1 MPIGSRMN
9 ALDYIVII
17 AYLSMLLGLGY
28 FFKEQNSKKDYFL
41 GGRQLGVFPLTLST
55 MATQLSA
62 ISFISAPAFVGLRQG
77 GGMVWLSYEF
87 AVPLAMLLLMVYV
100 LPALYRSGVV
110 SIYDFLEKRFDLSTR
125 LLISFVF
132 MVSRAFGT
140 SIAIYATALILNTAM
155 GINFYVAIA
164 VIGVVTLIY
173 SFQGGMKAVVY
184 SDAAQMLLIFFGLA
198 MILFFSLRSIGGM
211 DVFLANIDSSRL
223 TVLRTDSLGFSGD
236 EWGLWPMIFGGIVL
250 YASYYGCDQTQAQRT
265 LSAKDESAVRRI
277 LMLNGLARFPVVL
290 LYCFTGLVLGV
301 FVVLNPDFL
310 AQLQTQEP
318 DTLVPLFIVQQL
330 PHGLIGLLIVALL
343 AASMS
348 SLSSVVNSL
357 SAVSIEDYTRLSGKR
372 LERKSYVFW
381 SRAAVLFWGV
391 VIVALSIFGGDIAPT
406 VIEAINKIG
415 SVFYGPILATFLLA
429 ILRPQ
434 AGPRAANAGL
444 LAGVGLNIYLWLAQP
459 QVFWL
464 WWNAIG
470 CVVSVG
476 VALLVSAVVK
486 GRAAAPEA
494 AAAGGVAIGVWRRDE
509 TIILLLMFAA
519 MLLIGWL
526 IPVVLGA

>member
-1 MPIGSRMN
+1 MN
-9 ALDYIVII
+9 AFDYAIVV
-17 AYLSMLLGLGY
+17 AYMAMLLGLGY
-28 FFKEQNSKKDYFL
+28 YFKEQRSKQDYFL

-62 ISFISAPAFVGLRQG
+62 ISFISAPAFVGLREG

-110 SIYDFLEKRFDLSTR
+110 SIYDFLESRFGLSTR

-132 MVSRAFGT
+132 LVSRAFGT
-140 SIAIYATALILNTAM
+140 SIAIYATALILNTTM
-155 GINFYVAIA
+155 GINFYAAIA
-164 VIGVVTLIY
+164 VIGVITLIY

-184 SDAAQMLLIFFGLA
+184 SDAAQMILIFSGVA
-198 MILFFSLRSIGGM
+198 MVLLFSLRNMGGFE
-211 DVFLANIDSSRL
+211 VFLANIDSSRL
-223 TVLRTDSLGFSGD
+223 TVLRTDSLGLAGD

-250 YASYYGCDQTQAQRT
+250 YASYYGCDQTQAQRA
-265 LSAKDESAVRRI
+265 LSARDESAVRRI

-290 LYCFTGLVLGV
+290 LYCVTGLVLGT
-301 FVVLNPDFL
+301 FAAMNPDFL
-310 AQLQTQEP
+310 ARVDPRSP
-318 DTLVPLFIVQQL
+318 DTLVPLFIVEYM
-330 PHGLIGLLIVALL
+330 PNGLIGLLIVALL

-357 SAVSIEDYTRLSGKR
+357 SAVSIEDYTRLSGRK
-372 LERKSYVFW
+372 LERESYVFW
-381 SRAAVLFWGV
+381 SRATVLFWGF
-391 VIVALSIFGGDIAPT
+391 VIVALSIFGGGIAPT

-429 ILRPQ
+429 ILRPGVG
-434 AGPRAANAGL
+434 ANGANAGL
-444 LAGVGLNIYLWLAQP
+444 LAGVGVNLYLWLAQP

-464 WWNAIG
+464 WWNVTG
-470 CVVSVG
+470 CVATIG
-476 VALLVSAVVK
+476 VALLVAAFVE
-486 GRAAAPEA
+486 GRSAAPRQTGA
-494 AAAGGVAIGVWRRDE
+494 NGVVGIWRRDE
-509 TIILLLMFAA
+509 TVTLLLAFVA

-526 IPVVLGA
+526 TPLVFGSS

>member
-1 MPIGSRMN
+1 MN
-9 ALDYIVII
+9 AFDYSIIV
-17 AYLSMLLGLGY
+17 AYLGMLLGLGY

-62 ISFISAPAFVGLRQG
+62 ISFISAPAFVGLREG

-110 SIYDFLEKRFDLSTR
+110 SIYDFLESRFGLSTR
-125 LLISFVF
+125 LLISLVF
-132 MVSRAFGT
+132 MISRAFGT

-155 GINFYVAIA
+155 GIDFYLAIA
-164 VIGVVTLIY
+164 VIGVITLIY

-184 SDAAQMLLIFFGLA
+184 SDAAQMILIFSGVA
-198 MILFFSLRSIGGM
+198 MILLFSLRNMGGFE
-211 DVFLANIDSSRL
+211 VFLANIDASRL
-223 TVLRTDSLGFSGD
+223 TVLRTDSWGFSGD

-265 LSAKDESAVRRI
+265 LSAKDEGSVRRI

-301 FVVLNPDFL
+301 FTVLNPDFL
-310 AQLQTQEP
+310 ARVDPNSP
-318 DTLVPLFIVQQL
+318 DTLVPLFIVEYM
-330 PHGLIGLLIVALL
+330 PNGLIGLLIVALL

-357 SAVSIEDYTRLSGKR
+357 SAVSIEDYTRLSGRK
-372 LERKSYVFW
+372 LERGAYVFW
-381 SRAAVLFWGV
+381 SRATVLFWGV
-391 VIVALSIFGGDIAPT
+391 VIVVLSIFGGGIAPT
-406 VIEAINKIG
+406 VIEAINMIG

-434 AGPRAANAGL
+434 VGSMGANAGL
-444 LAGVGLNIYLWLAQP
+444 LAGVGLNIYLWAAQP

-464 WWNAIG
+464 WWNVTGCLTAIG
-470 CVVSVG
+470 I
-476 VALLVSAVVK
+476 ALLVSAVAKTGAGVA
-486 GRAAAPEA
+486 GRDAAAD
-494 AAAGGVAIGVWRRDE
+494 GVVGVWRRDE
-509 TIILLLMFAA
+509 TIILLLAFAA

-526 IPVVLGA
+526 TPIVLGAS

>member
-1 MPIGSRMN
+1 MN
-9 ALDYIVII
+9 AFDYAIVV
-17 AYLSMLLGLGY
+17 AYLAMLLGLGY
-28 FFKEQNSKKDYFL
+28 FFKEQRSKQDYFL

-62 ISFISAPAFVGLRQG
+62 ISFISAPAFVGLREG

-110 SIYDFLEKRFDLSTR
+110 SIYDFLESRFGLSTR

-132 MVSRAFGT
+132 LVSRAFGT

-155 GINFYVAIA
+155 GINFYAAIA
-164 VIGVVTLIY
+164 VIGVITLIY

-184 SDAAQMLLIFFGLA
+184 SDAAQMILIFSGVA
-198 MILFFSLRSIGGM
+198 MVLLFSLRNMGGFEA
-211 DVFLANIDSSRL
+211 FLANIDNSRL
-223 TVLRTDSLGFSGD
+223 TVLRTDSLGLAGD

-250 YASYYGCDQTQAQRT
+250 YASYYGCDQTQAQRA
-265 LSAKDESAVRRI
+265 LSARDESAVRRI

-290 LYCFTGLVLGV
+290 LYCVTGLVLGT
-301 FVVLNPDFL
+301 FAAMNPDFL
-310 AQLQTQEP
+310 ARVDLRSP
-318 DTLVPLFIVQQL
+318 DTLVPLFIVEYM
-330 PHGLIGLLIVALL
+330 PNGLIGLLIVALL

-357 SAVSIEDYTRLSGKR
+357 SAVSIEDYTRLSGKK
-372 LERKSYVFW
+372 LERESYVFW
-381 SRAAVLFWGV
+381 SRATVLFWGF
-391 VIVALSIFGGDIAPT
+391 VIVALSIFGGGIAPT

-429 ILRPQ
+429 ILRP
-434 AGPRAANAGL
+434 GVGSNGANAGL
-444 LAGVGLNIYLWLAQP
+444 LAGVGVNLYLWLAQP
-459 QVFWL
+459 QIFWL
-464 WWNAIG
+464 WWNVTG
-470 CVVSVG
+470 CVATIG
-476 VALLVSAVVK
+476 VALLVAAFVEERSVAPRQTGANGVV
-486 GRAAAPEA
+486 GR
-494 AAAGGVAIGVWRRDE
+494 WRRDE
-509 TIILLLMFAA
+509 TVTLLLAFTA

-526 IPVVLGA
+526 TPLAFGAS

>member
-1 MPIGSRMN
+1 LPIGSRMN
-9 ALDYIVII
+9 ALDYIVVI

-330 PHGLIGLLIVALL
+330 GYFASAGGPARRQCRPAGRGGPEYLPLACP
-343 AASMS
+343 AAS
-348 SLSSVVNSL
+348 
-357 SAVSIEDYTRLSGKR
+357 
-372 LERKSYVFW
+372 
-381 SRAAVLFWGV
+381 
-391 VIVALSIFGGDIAPT
+391 
-406 VIEAINKIG
+406 
-415 SVFYGPILATFLLA
+415 ILAVVERDR
-429 ILRPQ
+429 LRRFRGRG
-434 AGPRAANAGL
+434 A
-444 LAGVGLNIYLWLAQP
+444 AGVG
-459 QVFWL
+459 
-464 WWNAIG
+464 
-470 CVVSVG
+470 
-476 VALLVSAVVK
+476 
-486 GRAAAPEA
+486 
-494 AAAGGVAIGVWRRDE
+494 GG
-509 TIILLLMFAA
+509 
-519 MLLIGWL
+519 
-526 IPVVLGA
+526 

>member
-1 MPIGSRMN
+1 MN
-9 ALDYIVII
+9 VLDYSIIVI
-17 AYLSMLLGLGY
+17 YLAMLLGLGY
-28 FFKEQNSKKDYFL
+28 FFKEQHSKKDYFL

-62 ISFISAPAFVGLRQG
+62 ISFISAPAFVGLREG

-110 SIYDFLEKRFDLSTR
+110 SIYDFLESRFGLSNR
-125 LLISFVF
+125 LLISLVF
-132 MVSRAFGT
+132 MISRAFGT

-155 GINFYVAIA
+155 GIDFYLAIA
-164 VIGVVTLIY
+164 VIGVITLIY

-184 SDAAQMLLIFFGLA
+184 SDAAQMILIFSGVA
-198 MILFFSLRSIGGM
+198 MILLFSLRNMGGFE
-211 DVFLANIDSSRL
+211 VFLANIDSSRL
-223 TVLRTDSLGFSGD
+223 TVLRTDSWGFAGD

-265 LSAKDESAVRRI
+265 LSAKDEGSVRRI

-301 FVVLNPDFL
+301 FTVLNPEFL
-310 AQLQTQEP
+310 SRVDPNSP
-318 DTLVPLFIVQQL
+318 DTLVPLFIVEYM
-330 PHGLIGLLIVALL
+330 PNGLIGLLIVALL

-357 SAVSIEDYTRLSGKR
+357 SAVSIEDYTRLSGRK
-372 LERKSYVFW
+372 LERDAYVFW
-381 SRAAVLFWGV
+381 SRVTVLFWGAA
-391 VIVALSIFGGDIAPT
+391 IVALSIFGGGIAPT
-406 VIEAINKIG
+406 VIEAINMIG

-429 ILRPQ
+429 ILRP
-434 AGPRAANAGL
+434 GVGSKGANAGL
-444 LAGVGLNIYLWLAQP
+444 LTGVGLNVYLWAAQL

-464 WWNAIG
+464 WWNVTGCLAAI
-470 CVVSVG
+470 G
-476 VALLVSAVVK
+476 VALLVAAFVGAGDGAPGRQADADGAV
-486 GRAAAPEA
+486 
-494 AAAGGVAIGVWRRDE
+494 GVWRRDE
-509 TIILLLMFAA
+509 TVILLLAFAA

-526 IPVVLGA
+526 APIVLDG

>member
-1 MPIGSRMN
+1 MN
-9 ALDYIVII
+9 AFDYLIIV
-17 AYLSMLLGLGY
+17 AYLAMLLGLGY
-28 FFKEQNSKKDYFL
+28 FFKEQHSKQDYFL

-62 ISFISAPAFVGLRQG
+62 ISFISAPAFVGLREG

-110 SIYDFLEKRFDLSTR
+110 SIYDFLESRFGLSTR

-132 MVSRAFGT
+132 LISRAFGT

-155 GINFYVAIA
+155 GINFYAAIA

-184 SDAAQMLLIFFGLA
+184 SDAAQMILIFSGVA
-198 MILFFSLRSIGGM
+198 MILLFSLRDMGG
-211 DVFLANIDSSRL
+211 VEAFLANIDDSRL
-223 TVLRTDSLGFSGD
+223 TVLRTDSWGLAGD

-250 YASYYGCDQTQAQRT
+250 YASYYGCDQTQAQRA
-265 LSAKDESAVRRI
+265 LSARSESAVRRI
-277 LMLNGLARFPVVL
+277 LLLNGLARFPVVL
-290 LYCFTGLVLGV
+290 LYCVTGLVLGT
-301 FVVLNPDFL
+301 FAAMNPDFL
-310 AQLQTQEP
+310 ARVDPRSP
-318 DTLVPLFIVQQL
+318 DTLVPLFIVEYM
-330 PHGLIGLLIVALL
+330 PNGIIGLLIVALL

-357 SAVSIEDYTRLSGKR
+357 SAVSIEDYTRLSGKKLKR
-372 LERKSYVFW
+372 ESYVFW
-381 SRAAVLFWGV
+381 SRATVLFWGV
-391 VIVALSIFGGDIAPT
+391 VIVALSIFGGGIAPT

-429 ILRPQ
+429 ILRPGV
-434 AGPRAANAGL
+434 GPNGANAGL
-444 LAGVGLNIYLWLAQP
+444 LAGVGVNLYLWLAQP

-464 WWNAIG
+464 WWNLTG
-470 CVVSVG
+470 CVATIG
-476 VALLVSAVVK
+476 VALLVAAFAG
-486 GRAAAPEA
+486 GRTAAAPQTGAE
-494 AAAGGVAIGVWRRDE
+494 GVVGIWRRDE
-509 TIILLLMFAA
+509 TVTLLLAFAA

-526 IPVVLGA
+526 TPLVFGAA

>member
-1 MPIGSRMN
+1 MN
-9 ALDYIVII
+9 AFDYVII
-17 AYLSMLLGLGY
+17 LTYLAMLLGLGY
-28 FFKEQNSKKDYFL
+28 LFKEQRSKQDYFL

-62 ISFISAPAFVGLRQG
+62 ISFISAPAFVGLREG

-110 SIYDFLEKRFDLSTR
+110 SIYDFLESRFGLSTR

-132 MVSRAFGT
+132 LVSRAFGT

-155 GINFYVAIA
+155 GVNFYAAIA
-164 VIGVVTLIY
+164 AIGIITLIY

-184 SDAAQMLLIFFGLA
+184 SDAAQMILIFSGVA
-198 MILFFSLRSIGGM
+198 MILWFSLRNMGGFET
-211 DVFLANIDSSRL
+211 FLANIDSSRL
-223 TVLRTDSLGFSGD
+223 TVLRTDSWGLAGD

-277 LMLNGLARFPVVL
+277 LLLNGLARFPIVL
-290 LYCFTGLVLGV
+290 LYCVTGLVLGT
-301 FVVLNPDFL
+301 FAAMNPDFL
-310 AQLQTQEP
+310 AQVDPRSP
-318 DTLVPLFIVQQL
+318 DTLVPLFIVQYM
-330 PHGLIGLLIVALL
+330 PNGIIGLLIVALL

-357 SAVSIEDYTRLSGKR
+357 SAVSIEDYTRLSGKK
-372 LERKSYVFW
+372 LERESYVFW
-381 SRAAVLFWGV
+381 SRATVLFWGA
-391 VIVALSIFGGDIAPT
+391 VIVALSFFGGGIAPT

-429 ILRPQ
+429 ILKP
-434 AGPRAANAGL
+434 GVGSNGANAGL
-444 LAGVGLNIYLWLAQP
+444 LAGVGVNLYLWLAQP

-464 WWNAIG
+464 WWNVTG
-470 CVVSVG
+470 CVATIA
-476 VALLVSAVVK
+476 VALLAFAFVK
-486 GRAAAPEA
+486 GRTAAPRHA
-494 AAAGGVAIGVWRRDE
+494 ADADGAVGVWRRDE
-509 TIILLLMFAA
+509 TATLLLAFAV

-526 IPVVLGA
+526 TPFVFGAS